1 MSEYLRDPSKPPAIK
16 NAMAQASE
24 RKEQGLPV
32 ANFASGN
39 VGQLPLN
46 MNFMDIDIKTR
57 EELPSELRSL
67 SKAIKRG
74 IQKAFETPKGLPYS
88 PTGGKEGQKKLALE
102 YFSRFHAVSH
112 NDLERIVVT
121 AGGQRAMT
129 AALRSIKPET
139 TVFLSQWEYAPVP
152 SILKNNRCKPV
163 RIKVGEDLRPKIEDL
178 KKKVTKHAVF
188 YLSMPNNPSGFVSP
202 DHLQQ
207 IVEIMVDNEGA
218 VIWDAPY
225 LFTILRLTKNGAEF
239 NADLLDEQLDE
250 FKEILDESPRKICLL
265 SSISK
270 TCLAAGLRF
279 GFATG
284 TKTWIAN
291 MDNILG
297 REDLSS
303 PTASFI
309 IAQEILKA
317 FLKKPETHK
326 WLGKI
331 LARRLSYLLEK
342 NLPVKLPD
350 NNLFGGLYALMSTGK
365 MDGKKFIKKASK
377 KHGIIPIPG
386 RAFYGKPVNA
396 IRLSLVS
403 VPWTKG
409 DPQWKENVESLQGA
423 IEDLL

>member
-1 MSEYLRDPSKPPAIK
+1 
-16 NAMAQASE
+16 MAPASE

-39 VGQLPLN
+39 VGQLPVD
-46 MNFMDIDIKTR
+46 MRFMDIDITTR

-74 IQKAFETPKGLPYS
+74 IKKVFETPKGLPYS
-88 PTGGKEGQKKLALE
+88 PTGGKDAQKKLALD

-112 NDLERIVVT
+112 NDLERVLVT

-152 SILKNNRCKPV
+152 SILQNNGCKPV
-163 RIKVGEDLRPKIEDL
+163 KIKVGADLRPNIEEL
-178 KKKVTKHAVF
+178 KEKVTKHAVF

-202 DHLQQ
+202 EILGQ
-207 IVEIMVDNEGA
+207 IVEIMVDKEGA

-225 LFTILRLTKNGAEF
+225 LFTILRLTKNSAEF
-239 NADLLDEQLDE
+239 DTSFLDQQLDG
-250 FKEILDESPRKICLL
+250 FKEILSQYPRKICLL

-284 TKTWIAN
+284 TKKWIAN

-309 IAQEILKA
+309 IGQEILKS
-317 FLKKPETHK
+317 FLNKPETHE
-326 WLGKI
+326 WLGNI
-331 LARRLSYLLEK
+331 LAHRLSYLRGK
-342 NLPVKLPD
+342 NLPLKLPE
-350 NNLFGGLYALMSTGK
+350 NGLFGGLYTLMSTRTMEGEE
-365 MDGKKFIKKASK
+365 FIKKASK
-377 KHGIIPIPG
+377 HHGIIPIPG
-386 RAFYGKPVNA
+386 KAFYGEPVNA

-403 VPWTKG
+403 VPWAKG
-409 DPQWKENVESLQGA
+409 DPWWRKNVETLQKA
-423 IEDLL
+423 IEELL